1 MHLLWNSLPMQ
12 KYMHVSLLQCSSAT
26 PCYNLALFYGVR
38 VLHFSLLSPRTESAT
53 LAEEEWDRRPWNV
66 LKVQFCLF
74 GFSGIAHSSLHIVIL
89 LKCTLCTLLYCH
101 IAKVRE
107 RDISARVRLYQ
118 LHHDVESSTT
128 FPPLSLHYLSLLFN
142 ALRLYQQ
149 YFTILFSST
158 KFALSLSPLMLCLCI
173 NNISLFFF
181 PPQSL
186 HYLSL
191 L

>member
-38 VLHFSLLSPRTESAT
+38 VLRFSLLSPRTESAT

-74 GFSGIAHSSLHIVIL
+74 GFSSIAHSSLHIVIL
-89 LKCTLCTLLYCH
+89 LKCTLCTLLYCY

-128 FPPLSLHYLSLLFN
+128 FPRLSLHYLSLSSFMRWVCIYNTSLFCFPPLSLHYLSLF
-142 ALRLYQQ
+142 
-149 YFTILFSST
+149 
-158 KFALSLSPLMLCLCI
+158 
-173 NNISLFFF
+173 
-181 PPQSL
+181 
-186 HYLSL
+186 
-191 L
+191 